1 MFYRYLPQR
10 VPIHPNY
17 NLDVSDWREDNGRR
31 LYLMHMCC
39 DVLVPND
46 DEELI
51 QTAAVFQKCLRAALA
66 VAKTFQVLLCDRQER
81 MRLLETDRWMC
92 LLLLH
97 IRVLTDW
104 QIQKELSTKTWTH
117 SDKEKLVQPC
127 TFPQWPVFA
136 LMVCIPSEE

>member
-10 VPIHPNY
+10 VLIHPNY
-17 NLDVSDWREDNGRR
+17 NLDVSDWREDNGWR

-51 QTAAVFQKCLRAALA
+51 QTAAVFQKCLRAALT

-81 MRLLETDRWMC
+81 MRLLETDR
-92 LLLLH
+92 
-97 IRVLTDW
+97 
-104 QIQKELSTKTWTH
+104 
-117 SDKEKLVQPC
+117 
-127 TFPQWPVFA
+127 
-136 LMVCIPSEE
+136 